1 MKQLESRTIVV
12 GDNTFY
18 VRPFAA
24 FTAANVLG
32 QLTKIVTPIIGGLL
46 PIVSG
51 VGTKDESGN
60 EKRLFDID
68 VKEAASAIA
77 EAVSS
82 ISGDKLEMLLRQLLI
97 THQNVSFDDP
107 NTGKTVRLTEE
118 LANEVFCGDT
128 QDMFI
133 LAFEV
138 AKLNFSG
145 FFEKLASQFGSAFAP
160 PMNQAAASMTSMGA

>member
-68 VKEAASAIA
+68 VKEAAWRCCCG
-77 EAVSS
+77 SS
-82 ISGDKLEMLLRQLLI
+82 
-97 THQNVSFDDP
+97 
-107 NTGKTVRLTEE
+107 
-118 LANEVFCGDT
+118 
-128 QDMFI
+128 
-133 LAFEV
+133 
-138 AKLNFSG
+138 
-145 FFEKLASQFGSAFAP
+145 
-160 PMNQAAASMTSMGA
+160 